1 MFNARE
7 RREELPAEPRG
18 YAPDMIGRVLRWLGA
33 LVVGLLLVAKA
44 VARDRSDEHRDE
56 IDLAVILGSRSLR
69 MRSKPFIGG
78 TILVLAGAATLD
90 LRRVLPA
97 PTGIELA
104 ILVVGGSLV
113 VVVPPGWRPDVHVDR
128 IGAGFASSLAA
139 AEEGALFRVKGKV
152 VLGAV
157 ALVSRAAPV
166 AVAS

>member
-1 MFNARE
+1 M
-7 RREELPAEPRG
+7 L
-18 YAPDMIGRVLRWLGA
+18 GRALRWLTT
-33 LVVGLLLVAKA
+33 LVIGLLLVAKA

-69 MRSKPFIGG
+69 MKSRPFIGG
-78 TILVLAGAATLD
+78 TVLVLAGAATID
-90 LRRVLPA
+90 LRRVEPA

-113 VVVPPGWRPDVHVDR
+113 VVVPPGWRPDLQVDR

-139 AEEGALFRVKGKV
+139 AEEGPLFRVKGRV
-152 VLGAV
+152 VLGAL